1 MTKDIFLN
9 GRNLT
14 ILVGHWFLHAFG
26 IISLTQLTQLEIH
39 LPILALVPFPTLF
52 FILTIQFSHPS
63 HLEDVHWVTQV
74 QFFRMKG
81 HFSIEKSLSLSGC
94 ESWLYTIFFLKCF
107 VHTFSYFHLVCV
119 YCYCTNECNLTQ
131 EKNVRKSW
139 KVPSLFCVMNMISV
153 LHQKLLIYRRVQ
165 SLSSGNSQ
173 SLRVTS
179 CHNDYDKLYI
189 LVLIQISFLLC
200 RFYRWDGC
208 THINLASI

>member
-81 HFSIEKSLSLSGC
+81 HFSIEKSSSLSGC

-107 VHTFSYFHLVCV
+107 VPVHTFSYFHLVCV

-139 KVPSLFCVMNMISV
+139 KVPSLFCYEHDQCVTPKTAD
-153 LHQKLLIYRRVQ
+153 L
-165 SLSSGNSQ
+165 SQ
-173 SLRVTS
+173 SAIFV
-179 CHNDYDKLYI
+179 I
-189 LVLIQISFLLC
+189 
-200 RFYRWDGC
+200 G
-208 THINLASI
+208 